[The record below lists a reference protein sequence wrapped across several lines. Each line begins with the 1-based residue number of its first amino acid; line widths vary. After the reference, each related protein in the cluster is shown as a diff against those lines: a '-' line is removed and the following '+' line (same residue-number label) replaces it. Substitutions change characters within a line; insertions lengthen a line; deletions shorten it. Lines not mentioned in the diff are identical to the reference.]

1 MNINDKLNQAA
12 AGHGTTA
19 GKLLI
24 GPVEYAPQTVGNMRS
39 SVIQKAQEALV
50 IIKSGEETRKGGSMV
65 RKIRHGF
72 IVKIGYGQK
81 NETLYGED
89 NSPLDIRTYWDYERL
104 DAITYVEDVIT
115 FVEEGVFDSAFEAK
129 LEDYR
134 SRAEKGKEA
143 RRKKKKANNIAS
155 FSEAA

>member
-1 MNINDKLNQAA
+1 MNINEKLNQAA

-24 GPVEYAPQTVGNMRS
+24 GPVEYAPQTVENMRS

-81 NETLYGED
+81 NEQLYQED
-89 NSPLDIRTYWDYERL
+89 GTAVNDMTYWDYERP
-104 DAITYVEDVIT
+104 DAIKYVEEVIT
-115 FVEEGVFDSAFEAK
+115 FIEEGVFDSAFKAK
-129 LEDYR
+129 LADYQ
-134 SRAEKGKEA
+134 SRAEKGKQA
-143 RRKKKKANNIAS
+143 RRKKKIALI
-155 FSEAA
+155 SEAA